1 MKVKKKGAGRLEA
14 TLRLC
19 VVKTRGRWF
28 RVDAP
33 PETWRDI
40 VERALGRWDKED
52 NVILVPA
59 GPFSACSLYD
69 IFGERLRGDEAFNA
83 FLAQGRMIEEA
94 ANCKSSTDLPQ
105 PMIRRTD
112 GWRHQLQAY
121 HFARLRGSC
130 LLAMGMGTGKTKVAI
145 DLAQN
150 AAARRVLVISPLS
163 VVSVWPRELER
174 HAALPYRIAA
184 LDRGSVAR
192 KAECLADALNGTKG
206 TVWAVVNYES
216 AWRPPL
222 SSILLGEKWDYVF
235 LDESHRIKAPK
246 GRISDFCYM
255 LSKQAKHRIC
265 LSGTPTPHDILD
277 AWSQFRFID
286 PSIFGT
292 SYYLFRARYAVL
304 GGFNGKNVVGFQREE
319 EFSRKFHS
327 STYRVSED
335 VLDLPEAVHQM
346 RYASLDPQTRKVY
359 RQIER
364 EFYAQV
370 ESGEITVSNALT
382 KVVRLQQIASGFVKT
397 DDGRMVRVGD
407 EKGRLLADVLEDL
420 PVNEPLVIFA
430 RFHGD
435 LDLIRDTCQKTGRRY
450 CELSGRANGLADW
463 QNGRYDVIG
472 VQIQS
477 GGEGVDLTRARY
489 CIYYS
494 LSYERGKYEQ
504 SLRRVHRPGQ
514 TRPVCYVHLIC
525 QDTVDERVYQAIEE
539 RRDIVEAILGGGG
552 K

>member
-1 MKVKKKGAGRLEA
+1 MTLEF

-19 VVKTRGRWF
+19 IVKTRGNWF
-28 RVDAP
+28 HVDCP
-33 PETWRDI
+33 PDMWRDVI
-40 VERALGRWDKED
+40 ERALGRWNQETGT
-52 NVILVPA
+52 VLVPA

-69 IFGERLRGDEAFNA
+69 IFGDRLRGDEGFNSY
-83 FLAQGRMIEEA
+83 LAQGRRISEA
-94 ANCKSSTDLPQ
+94 VDCKTSSDLPQ

-184 LDRGSVAR
+184 LDRWSVASR
-192 KAECLADALNGTKG
+192 AERLADALNRSNS
-206 TVWAVVNYES
+206 TVWVVVNYES
-216 AWRPPL
+216 AWRPPI
-222 SSILLGEKWDYVF
+222 STILLGEEWDYVF

-246 GRISDFCYM
+246 GRASDFCAK
-255 LSKQAKHRIC
+255 LAKKAKHRVC

-292 SYYLFRARYAVL
+292 SFYLFRSRYAIL
-304 GGFNGKNVVGFQREE
+304 GGFNGKAVIGFQRGE
-319 EFSRKFHS
+319 EFARKFHS
-327 STYRVSED
+327 ATYRVSED
-335 VLDLPEAVHQM
+335 VLDLPEAVHEK
-346 RYASLDPQTRKVY
+346 RFAVLSPQTRKVY

-364 EFYAQV
+364 DFYAQV
-370 ESGEITVSNALT
+370 ESGEVTVSNALT

-397 DDGRMVRVGD
+397 DDGQTVRVGD
-407 EKGRLLADVLEDL
+407 EKGRMLADVLEDL
-420 PVNEPLVIFA
+420 PKEEPVVVFA

-435 LDLIRDTCQKTGRRY
+435 LDMIRETCQRAGRSY
-450 CELSGRANGLADW
+450 CELSGRTNQLAEW
-463 QNGRYDVIG
+463 QAGKYDVIG

-477 GGEGVDLTRARY
+477 GGEGVDLTRARI

-494 LSYERGKYEQ
+494 ITYERGKYEQ

-514 TRPVCYVHLIC
+514 TRSVCYVHLIC
-525 QDTVDERVYQAIEE
+525 EDTIDERVYRAIDEKK
-539 RRDIVEAILGGGG
+539 DIVEAILGGGRE
-552 K
+552 